1 MTSIL
6 FADPAPTDLEGWRAL
21 LVWLRGQ
28 SPDMAGRDMRI
39 SDVEMQI
46 ALLERHLPKTPAQGL

>member
-21 LVWLRGQ
+21 LTWLRGQ
-28 SPDMAGRDMRI
+28 SPDMAGRDGRI
-39 SDVEMQI
+39 SDVELQI
-46 ALLERHLPKTPAQGL
+46 ALLERHLQETPVQRA